1 MNKYKI
7 TYITFEDDYSSA
19 IIYAYT
25 IEEAKIKLKREYH
38 DVALILNIDEQN

>member
-1 MNKYKI
+1 MFYMC
-7 TYITFEDDYSSA
+7 YITFEDEYSSV

>member
-7 TYITFEDDYSSA
+7 TYITFEDDYSSV

>member
-7 TYITFEDDYSSA
+7 TYITFEDDYSSV

-25 IEEAKIKLKREYH
+25 VEEAKVKLKREYH
-38 DVALILNIDEQN
+38 DVVLILNIDEQN